1 MQGLSFSPY
10 LCCDGP
16 TDTCQKG
23 PYRGRPSLFPAGGAA
38 SAYRR
43 LRPCLHSAKNG
54 RRSTAGYCWV
64 LLSPA
69 CFTVFQLFTRPLFYL
84 LQAVS
89 WSCTAAHKAVG
100 ALLGAVRAPGRPVP
114 GALLHYPFM
123 RLLFKSAPT
132 IWPVRPQQTER
143 RPLPTAHGASA
154 ANSLGPG
161 HGAVESVSPAG
172 LQFLATS
179 FPAPPTSLPPAAP

>member
-1 MQGLSFSPY
+1 MLRWAHRYLPKRSVSRPAISFPCRRCGLRLSP
-10 LCCDGP
+10 
-16 TDTCQKG
+16 
-23 PYRGRPSLFPAGGAA
+23 PAPLSPFG
-38 SAYRR
+38 
-43 LRPCLHSAKNG
+43 KNG
-54 RRSTAGYCWV
+54 RRSTAGYYWV

-89 WSCTAAHKAVG
+89 WSSTAAHKAAG
-100 ALLGAVRAPGRPVP
+100 ALLGAARAPGRPVA

-132 IWPVRPQQTER
+132 IWPVRPQQTAR
-143 RPLPTAHGASA
+143 RPLPTAHGVSA
-154 ANSLGPG
+154 ANSLGSG
-161 HGAVESVSPAG
+161 HGAVESVSPSG
-172 LQFLATS
+172 LQFLAAG